1 MKITRRQLRQII
13 KEELT
18 ETSVRPG
25 NPLWRGDLTDDQYN
39 ELVDH
44 YLSDPADSE
53 MPPEVVLNPKIV
65 AARREVFRKKIIACA
80 EMMNDAPGDGNWKSP
95 VDLKDPEYIAAADQI
110 LDYEESYPEGEGA
123 PESEKRNQRR
133 LGRDASRRIGQQMYD
148 YQDYWERFTEVSS
161 HAGCPIGVM
170 LAIKAGTHHSNI
182 DAAIDI
188 FEKEWR
194 KYKSVNFTADGK
206 FQDPYEHGSGRYN
219 KIGDRHGREAIG
231 RHLDKYTGRGK
242 ISESWLKITRTRL
255 RQIIKE
261 EIENTLEENVPVPV
275 GDSMSRGRRFYS
287 AAEKSQI
294 RNFKLFNS
302 RKSNKQLEMALSQS
316 RNELERYA
324 INSLLADRSFSGE
337 DVVDTDGDGTPD
349 YRDSDSDNDGIPDS
363 VESRSDSSSRD
374 RKSRRNQD
382 EDLGPPA

>member
-1 MKITRRQLRQII
+1 M
-13 KEELT
+13 
-18 ETSVRPG
+18 
-25 NPLWRGDLTDDQYN
+25 
-39 ELVDH
+39 
-44 YLSDPADSE
+44 
-53 MPPEVVLNPKIV
+53 
-65 AARREVFRKKIIACA
+65 
-80 EMMNDAPGDGNWKSP
+80 
-95 VDLKDPEYIAAADQI
+95 
-110 LDYEESYPEGEGA
+110 
-123 PESEKRNQRR
+123 
-133 LGRDASRRIGQQMYD
+133 
-148 YQDYWERFTEVSS
+148 
-161 HAGCPIGVM
+161 
-170 LAIKAGTHHSNI
+170 
-182 DAAIDI
+182 
-188 FEKEWR
+188 
-194 KYKSVNFTADGK
+194 
-206 FQDPYEHGSGRYN
+206 
-219 KIGDRHGREAIG
+219 
-231 RHLDKYTGRGK
+231 
-242 ISESWLKITRTRL
+242 KITRTRL

-261 EIENTLEENVPVPV
+261 EIENTLEENVPA

-374 RKSRRNQD
+374 RKSRRHQD